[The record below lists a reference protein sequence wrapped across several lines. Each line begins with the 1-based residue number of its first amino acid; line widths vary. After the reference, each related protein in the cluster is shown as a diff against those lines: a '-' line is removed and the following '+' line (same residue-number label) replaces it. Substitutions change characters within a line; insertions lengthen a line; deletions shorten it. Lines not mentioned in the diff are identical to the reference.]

1 MLAYSGQGQFVLE
14 ALDLNRLIREMTG
27 MLELSVSKKSALDF
41 QLAPELPSMV
51 ADPTQVRQI
60 VMNLAINASEAIGD
74 SSGVIS
80 VATGCRYCDRSRLAD
95 TWLNDELPEGHYL
108 FIEISDTGCGM
119 EPETVERIFEPFFS
133 TKFTGRGLGMAAI
146 LGIVRGHKGAIKVA
160 SAPCKGSSFTVYF
173 PASELPAKQPDP
185 EGAAKE
191 WRGAGTVLLVDD
203 EETIRTVAAEML
215 RELGFGVVTAADG
228 NEALQ
233 MYRLGKDEIALVL
246 MDLNMPRLSGEEAF
260 HEMRR
265 IDARV
270 RVILSSGFSEQEVTR
285 KFLGQGLAGFIQKP
299 YSLGTLRDTLSRL
312 L

>member
-1 MLAYSGQGQFVLE
+1 
-14 ALDLNRLIREMTG
+14 
-27 MLELSVSKKSALDF
+27 
-41 QLAPELPSMV
+41 
-51 ADPTQVRQI
+51 
-60 VMNLAINASEAIGD
+60 
-74 SSGVIS
+74 
-80 VATGCRYCDRSRLAD
+80 
-95 TWLNDELPEGHYL
+95 
-108 FIEISDTGCGM
+108 M
-119 EPETVERIFEPFFS
+119 EPETAERIFEPFFS

-160 SAPCKGSSFTVYF
+160 TEPGKGSSFTVYF
-173 PASELPAKQPDP
+173 PASELPAKRTDR
-185 EGAAKE
+185 EVAARE
-191 WRGAGTVLLVDD
+191 WRGAGSVLLVDD
-203 EETIRTVAAEML
+203 EETIRAIAAEML
-215 RELGFGVVTAADG
+215 QELGFSVVTAADG

-233 MYRLGKDEIALVL
+233 MYRLGKDEITLVL

-312 L
+312 F